1 MEDKIE
7 VGDYIRTKSG
17 EIYKETDCEI
27 RDNKVI
33 TYAGGEYMV
42 SDKIVKHS
50 KELKDLIESG
60 DLIIY
65 RLRGLKH
72 QGKGFIRIYK
82 DARSGKEII
91 IV

>member
-50 KELKDLIESG
+50 KQLIDLI
-60 DLIIY
+60 
-65 RLRGLKH
+65 
-72 QGKGFIRIYK
+72 
-82 DARSGKEII
+82 
-91 IV
+91 